1 MDEVSVMVA
10 PGIDGREGQ
19 ISMFDGIR
27 KENCNPYK
35 LKLES
40 VEKWDTDIVWLR
52 YKVEK

>member
-1 MDEVSVMVA
+1 MMA

-19 ISMFDGIR
+19 TAMFDGI
-27 KENCNPYK
+27 KKGNCNPYK

-52 YKVEK
+52 YTMKK